1 LILLS
6 DANVLIDLFHVDG
19 ISVLTQLA
27 TVEVLDVVFD
37 ECTYPDQIQDKITE
51 SGITQVVVQPLWIRL
66 AQQYCQGKLSQQDAL
81 CLHYAMTFNRTL
93 MTNEKPLRNLCQQKN
108 INHHGILWIIQ
119 QAYLKGIVTN
129 VELCKWLSI
138 LIAQGSRLPKQEL
151 ATIRKI
157 LNC

>member
-1 LILLS
+1 MILLS
-6 DANVLIDLFHVDG
+6 DANVLIDLCHVDG

-27 TVEVLDVVFD
+27 SVEVLDVVFD
-37 ECTYPDQIQDKITE
+37 ECTYPDQIQDKIIE

-81 CLHYAMTFNRTL
+81 CLHYAMTFNRVL

-108 INHHGILWIIQ
+108 INHHGTLWIIQ
-119 QAYLKGIVTN
+119 QAYEKNVVPN

-138 LIAQGSRLPKQEL
+138 LVAEGSRMPKQEL
-151 ATIRKI
+151 ANMRN
-157 LNC
+157 LLGC